1 MREFASL
8 GSFAAYLLERDVAV
22 AVALEEGLKKAA
34 EHVEKV
40 AKDEFG
46 EYQPAVGGFPAWA
59 ELADSTKA
67 QRVALGYSEND
78 PLLRS
83 GELRDSIGHE
93 VAGLEAVVGSTDDV
107 MVYQEL
113 GTETIPPRPVLGPAA
128 IRSEAVIQRMIGEA
142 AVLGILGVSQL
153 PAALGVSALE
163 RAESW
168 RESVEGYSSATG
180 L

>member
-1 MREFASL
+1 VREFTSL
-8 GSFAAYLLERDVAV
+8 GAFGMYLLEAAAATAV
-22 AVALEEGLKKAA
+22 TLETGLKRAA
-34 EHVEKV
+34 EHIEKV

-46 EYQPAVGGFPAWA
+46 EYQPAVGGFPSWA

-78 PLLRS
+78 PLLRT
-83 GELRDSIGHE
+83 GDLRDSISHE

-142 AVLGILGVSQL
+142 AVLGILGVRTL

-168 RESVEGYSSATG
+168 QEGVEG
-180 L
+180 